1 MSSALSN
8 FNCEKQRERSRITP
22 VLLAPRRGQRPR
34 PVPPVTSAAG
44 PGSHPSA
51 RDELFP
57 RPWILF
63 DGSARSRLY
72 GPFRGRKGPTPHT
85 GVGRGSPLPSS
96 RIFTEGKNPWI
107 IRVSAQS
114 KFKEY
119 PVSYS
124 GLIFWSAVIYCV

>member
-51 RDELFP
+51 RDELFA
-57 RPWILF
+57 RPWILS
-63 DGSARSRLY
+63 DGSVRSRLH
-72 GPFRGRKGPTPHT
+72 GPVRGHEGPTPRT
-85 GVGRGSPLPSS
+85 CVGRGVPLQSS
-96 RIFTEGKNPWI
+96 RLFTEGKKSWN
-107 IRVSAQS
+107 IRLSAQS
-114 KFKEY
+114 KFTEY
-119 PVSYS
+119 SVSYS